1 MYIKQY
7 LIDTWHMRT
16 SKLGK
21 QHTYNRKKTICL
33 FRCDSCNEEF
43 NRERGK
49 MDPKRLSN
57 NYFHVCENCD
67 AKRFAQTRGV
77 NAKKVWSMS
86 ASSGI
91 PINKL

>member
-1 MYIKQY
+1 MFIGEFKEK
-7 LIDTWHMRT
+7 TRHVRM
-16 SKLGK
+16 SK
-21 QHTYNRKKTICL
+21 HCVEHEYFREKTFVKL
-33 FRCDSCNEEF
+33 RCDNCDKDF
-43 NRERGK
+43 VRPRGS

-77 NAKKVWSMS
+77 NAKKVWSMN